1 MKQPCFTPAPAGLT
15 PEQLI
20 DRQERERSAT
30 NSVATLMSNGPAPSP
45 ESLALMQ
52 RYVDGELSIDQV
64 IELTDAMLLARHQ
77 PPAGAEA
84 NAQPAH

>member
-1 MKQPCFTPAPAGLT
+1 LT
-15 PEQLI
+15 A
-20 DRQERERSAT
+20 RQERERSGT

-64 IELTDAMLLARHQ
+64 IELTDAMLLTRHQ
-77 PPAGAEA
+77 PPAGAA
-84 NAQPAH
+84 DNAQVAR

>member
-1 MKQPCFTPAPAGLT
+1 MKQPLFTPAPTSLT
-15 PEQLI
+15 PEQLTA
-20 DRQERERSAT
+20 RQERERSAT
-30 NSVATLMSNGPAPSP
+30 NAVATLMSNGPAPSP

-84 NAQPAH
+84 NAQPAR